1 MRRSKVLFIINSLG
15 YGGAETH
22 LLKLS
27 KALLNKNWDV
37 SLMTLTDDLE
47 LISKLDER
55 IKHYKLKFSFAS
67 IPLNIFRVLKIIKKE
82 RPQVIHSHLFQ
93 SNILGRFV
101 KLFYS
106 KIKVINTTHCIYDL
120 ERIAGLS
127 PVFIYRFTK
136 KWVDIH
142 TAVSKTS
149 LEHLLINNALPPSKG
164 IYIPNGVFVNFD
176 YTKII
181 HKHKSFMWLA
191 VGRLIPVKNY
201 NLLLQTCE
209 ELLKFDKNFELHIAG
224 DGVQKKQ
231 LEALII
237 SKNLS
242 NEVCLLGNIS
252 NIPALMENYDA
263 FVLSSDSEGLPMT
276 VLEAMSKKLP
286 IVSTRVGAVTEIIEN
301 GNGGLLAEPRNS
313 NDLAKNMLKLMKS
326 SKEELQSF
334 GQNNFKFL
342 KNNFTME
349 IVVEKFLEAY
359 KQSS

>member
-1 MRRSKVLFIINSLG
+1 MRQSKVLFIINSLG

-37 SLMTLTDDLE
+37 CLMTLTDDLE
-47 LISKLDER
+47 LISKLDDR

-67 IPLNIFRVLKIIKKE
+67 IPINVFRALKIIKKE

-106 KIKVINTTHCIYDL
+106 KIKLINTTHCIYDS

-136 KWVDIH
+136 KWVDFH
-142 TAVSKTS
+142 TAVSKAS
-149 LEHLLINNALPPSKG
+149 LEQLLLNNAIPLSKG
-164 IYIPNGVFVNFD
+164 VYIPNGVFVNFD

-181 HKHKSFMWLA
+181 HEHKSFMWLA

-201 NLLLQTCE
+201 NLLLQACE
-209 ELLKFDKNFELHIAG
+209 KISNFDEDFELHIAG
-224 DGVQKKQ
+224 DGVQKTQ

-237 SKNLS
+237 SKKLS
-242 NEVCLLGNIS
+242 NRVCLLGNIP
-252 NIPALMENYDA
+252 NIPALMESYDA

-286 IVSTRVGAVTEIIEN
+286 IVSTRVGGVTDIIKN
-301 GNGGLLAEPRNS
+301 ADGGFLSEPRNS
-313 NDLAKNMLKLMKS
+313 NDLAINMLKLMKS
-326 SKEELQSF
+326 SKQELQNF
-334 GQNNFKFL
+334 GQNNFNFL
-342 KNNFTME
+342 KNNFTIE
-349 IVVEKFLEAY
+349 IVVEKFLEVY
-359 KQSS
+359 KESS